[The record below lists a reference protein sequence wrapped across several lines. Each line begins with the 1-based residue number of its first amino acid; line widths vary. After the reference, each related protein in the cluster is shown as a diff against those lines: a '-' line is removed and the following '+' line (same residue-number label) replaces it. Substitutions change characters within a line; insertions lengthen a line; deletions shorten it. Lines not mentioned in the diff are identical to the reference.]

1 MFSRSNSVAQ
11 AALAQVEAIS
21 KSQAVIE
28 FNPDGTIVTANENFL
43 KTLGY
48 SLGEIQGK
56 HHSMFVEPAVR
67 ETAAY
72 REFWAKLNRGQYQ
85 AAEYKRIGKGG
96 KEVWIQASY
105 NPMLDRNGKVYRVIK
120 FATDITAEKLASME
134 DAGMIAAIG
143 RAQAVIAFN
152 LDGTVVTANENFLK
166 TLGYSLGEIQGKHH
180 SMFVEPAVRETA
192 AYREFWAKL
201 NRGQYQAAEYK
212 RIGKGGKEVWIQAS
226 YNPMLD
232 RNGKVYRVIK
242 FATDITAE
250 KLASMEDAGMIAA
263 IGRAQ
268 AVIAFNLDG
277 TVVTANENFLKTLGY
292 SLGEIQ
298 GKHHS
303 MFVEPAVR
311 ETAAYREFWAKLN
324 RGQYQ
329 AAEYKRIG
337 KGGKEVW
344 IQASYNPMLDR
355 NGKVYRV
362 IKFATDITAEKLASM
377 ENAGMI
383 AAIGRA
389 QAVIAFNL
397 DGTIITANENF
408 LKTLGYSLGEIQ
420 GKHHSIFVEPA
431 MRDGAAY
438 REFWASLNRGEYQAA
453 EYKRIGKGGKEVW
466 ILASYNPILDEKGK
480 PFKVVKFATD
490 VTQQKL
496 RTADLAGQI
505 AAIGKSQA
513 VIEFNMDGS
522 VLTANENFLNALGYS
537 LGEIQGK
544 RHSMFV
550 EASERDGAAYREFWA
565 NLNAGLYQAGEFKR
579 IGKGGKEIW
588 IQASYNPI
596 LDLNGKPFKVVKYAA
611 DTTAQVIA
619 RKRAES
625 VRGMMETVAAG
636 AEELNASV
644 REISETMTKSRQ
656 TASEAVVRV
665 DAADQQAQRLSAA
678 SESMGGIVELI
689 GNITGQINLLALNAT
704 IESARAGEAGRGF
717 AVVASEVKNLAN
729 QAKQATDKI
738 GQEIGNLNGISGD
751 VVSALTAIKQ
761 SIQEVSEY
769 VTSTAAA
776 VEEQSTVTSEM
787 SSSMQRA
794 AAEAAGGG
802 R

>member
-11 AALAQVEAIS
+11 GALAQVEAIS

-28 FNPDGTIVTANENFL
+28 FNLDGTIVTANENFL

-48 SLGEIQGK
+48 SLSEIQGK
-56 HHSMFVEPAVR
+56 HHSMFVEPAMR
-67 ETAAY
+67 DSAAY
-72 REFWAKLNRGQYQ
+72 REFWANLNRGQYQ
-85 AAEYKRIGKGG
+85 AGEYKRIGKGG

-120 FATDITAEKLASME
+120 FATDITAEKLGSME

-152 LDGTVVTANENFLK
+152 LDGTIVTANENFLK

-180 SMFVEPAVRETA
+180 SMFVEPAT
-192 AYREFWAKL
+192 
-201 NRGQYQAAEYK
+201 
-212 RIGKGGKEVWIQAS
+212 
-226 YNPMLD
+226 
-232 RNGKVYRVIK
+232 
-242 FATDITAE
+242 
-250 KLASMEDAGMIAA
+250 
-263 IGRAQ
+263 
-268 AVIAFNLDG
+268 
-277 TVVTANENFLKTLGY
+277 
-292 SLGEIQ
+292 
-298 GKHHS
+298 
-303 MFVEPAVR
+303 
-311 ETAAYREFWAKLN
+311 
-324 RGQYQ
+324 
-329 AAEYKRIG
+329 
-337 KGGKEVW
+337 
-344 IQASYNPMLDR
+344 
-355 NGKVYRV
+355 
-362 IKFATDITAEKLASM
+362 
-377 ENAGMI
+377 
-383 AAIGRA
+383 
-389 QAVIAFNL
+389 
-397 DGTIITANENF
+397 
-408 LKTLGYSLGEIQ
+408 
-420 GKHHSIFVEPA
+420 
-431 MRDGAAY
+431 RDSAAY

-453 EYKRIGKGGKEVW
+453 EYKRIGKGGKEIW

-490 VTQQKL
+490 VTEQKL

-522 VLTANENFLNALGYS
+522 ILTANENFLNALGYS

-550 EASERDGAAYREFWA
+550 ETSERDGPAYREFWA
-565 NLNAGLYQAGEFKR
+565 NLNAGRYQAGEFKR
-579 IGKGGKEIW
+579 IGKAGKEIW

-596 LDLNGKPFKVVKYAA
+596 LDLNGKPFKVVKYAT

-644 REISETMTKSRQ
+644 REISETMSKSRQ
-656 TASEAVVRV
+656 TASEAVGRV

-738 GQEIGNLNGISGD
+738 GQEIGNLNGISAD

-787 SSSMQRA
+787 STSMQRA
-794 AAEAAGGG
+794 AAEAAGMG